1 VNDTE
6 RLVKVGISLTNSL
19 VMLLKSSFHG
29 LLGFVSCTVMVYFY
43 RTKNTKIM
51 QDVSVTYNQVLND
64 ASRINS
70 GSGASSFSGILEIPA
85 PAQSKL
91 VDEGG
96 ENFYEYLDWLGMTE
110 ESDIIVLPLTQHYYY
125 DYDDLKGVKTL
136 INLRR
141 LNLIKNLD
149 GFISSLQDMLTP
161 GASFIGCFADSKSER
176 YTGIPSKM
184 FKGILNIID
193 SKTDSDLDLESVSR
207 RLENNGF
214 RLLDITEFSDL
225 TYFRAESI
233 RISA

>member
-1 VNDTE
+1 
-6 RLVKVGISLTNSL
+6 
-19 VMLLKSSFHG
+19 
-29 LLGFVSCTVMVYFY
+29 MVYFY
-43 RTKNTKIM
+43 NTKNNKIM
-51 QDVSVTYNQVLND
+51 QDISVSYSPVLND
-64 ASRINS
+64 AARVSP
-70 GSGASSFSGILEIPA
+70 GFGTSSFSGILEIPA
-85 PAQSKL
+85 PPQSKL
-91 VDEGG
+91 KDEGG
-96 ENFYEYLDWLGMTE
+96 ENFYEYLDWLGMTDE
-110 ESDIIVLPLTQHYYY
+110 NNIIVLPLTQHYYY

-184 FKGILNIID
+184 YKGILNIID
-193 SKTDSDLDLESVSR
+193 SKTDSDLNLESVSR
-207 RLENNGF
+207 RLEKNGF

>member
-1 VNDTE
+1 
-6 RLVKVGISLTNSL
+6 
-19 VMLLKSSFHG
+19 
-29 LLGFVSCTVMVYFY
+29 
-43 RTKNTKIM
+43 M
-51 QDVSVTYNQVLND
+51 QDVSVSYSTVLSD
-64 ASRINS
+64 ASRVNPGFS
-70 GSGASSFSGILEIPA
+70 TSAFSGILEIPA
-85 PAQSKL
+85 PPQSKL
-91 VDEGG
+91 KDEGG
-96 ENFYEYLDWLGMTE
+96 ENFYEYLDWLGMTN
-110 ESDIIVLPLTQHYYY
+110 ESDIIVLPLNQHFYY

-149 GFISSLQDMLTP
+149 GFIGSLQDMLMP

-184 FKGILNIID
+184 YRGILNIID

-207 RLENNGF
+207 RLEKNGF